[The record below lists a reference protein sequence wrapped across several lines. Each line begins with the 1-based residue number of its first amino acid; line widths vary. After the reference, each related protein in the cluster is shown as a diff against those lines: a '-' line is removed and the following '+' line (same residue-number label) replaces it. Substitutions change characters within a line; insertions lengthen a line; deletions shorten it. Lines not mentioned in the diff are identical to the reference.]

1 MAVAEMRMSSILP
14 TIKCSSCGD
23 EIQISMMGEHVCST
37 TKQTTEIRKT
47 TLSPKSAQHPFA
59 RPTRKAAPQ
68 TQRNVSEP
76 VTRTTRAPPPR
87 IDPLAA
93 NRPYAQRDHQGAGAL
108 GTRSNDSPLS
118 PVSDNGYGGPRRP
131 SATRSAT
138 NPNPRSVFA
147 QPPSPLL
154 SSNLDCAF
162 PPFLSP
168 SFPPSR
174 PGSPKSNVSSPKA
187 PSMFE
192 ANGFRKPRQESLSS
206 AVSRSETRSPAP
218 PEPSLQELRQQE
230 KQKDARLADQ
240 SHNTHESSFPQRT
253 RSREEQKTNT
263 ARSPPTSQNTS
274 PNLTPGPL
282 DMNKTRPPPTRPS
295 RPGDVDGFLV
305 KMKDEAEKES
315 GSAPNLM
322 RPDMRSHTFP
332 TKQMPLAQQEPAV
345 HRRPSEPVHQ
355 FSRPFRAPERLATP
369 NASSV
374 RPAPPVRAETMP
386 YQSSTCV
393 ASRSPPPRNPSR
405 NAHRP
410 EVRTQPLAPTGS
422 TAQYAH
428 ANHTPSDSGS
438 SSLSA
443 VSTSSASPPLSV
455 ASSMSGFSTDGD
467 KTAQVIPPIQET
479 KQWLPPQRAYAPLVR
494 AATETAPNFS
504 TPRAAKLASPPESPM
519 DPMMLQPNFIAGAG
533 RTPMAS
539 HNTAQ
544 DSQQDY
550 FANVQPAPPVSSQPQ
565 SKPQP
570 ITPPAE
576 PISRPSTATGKR
588 SHTCRGCEQPI
599 IGKSVKAADGRL
611 TGRYHKSCFV
621 CKTCSSPFTTGD
633 FYVFDNDPYCEHHYH
648 SLNDSL
654 CTGCGRGIEGQY
666 LESQTLQKFHPACL
680 ACETCKG
687 VLGDDYF
694 EVGGKV
700 FCERHAFAAV
710 RSAGG
715 LGPKRDMERRTT
727 RLMTMAMS

>member
-1 MAVAEMRMSSILP
+1 
-14 TIKCSSCGD
+14 
-23 EIQISMMGEHVCST
+23 
-37 TKQTTEIRKT
+37 
-47 TLSPKSAQHPFA
+47 
-59 RPTRKAAPQ
+59 
-68 TQRNVSEP
+68 
-76 VTRTTRAPPPR
+76 
-87 IDPLAA
+87 
-93 NRPYAQRDHQGAGAL
+93 
-108 GTRSNDSPLS
+108 
-118 PVSDNGYGGPRRP
+118 VSDNGYGNPRRP

-147 QPPSPLL
+147 RPPSPLL

-168 SFPPSR
+168 AFPPSH

-192 ANGFRKPRQESLSS
+192 SDGFRKPRQASLSS
-206 AVSRSETRSPAP
+206 AGSRSESRSPAP
-218 PEPSLQELRQQE
+218 PEPSLQELRKQE
-230 KQKDARLADQ
+230 EQKNARFTAQ
-240 SHNTHESSFPQRT
+240 NQNIQERSYPQRT
-253 RSREEQKTNT
+253 QSKEEHKTDT

-274 PNLTPGPL
+274 PNLMPGPL
-282 DMNKTRPPPTRPS
+282 DMNRTRPPPGRPS

-305 KMKDEAEKES
+305 KMKDEATRS
-315 GSAPNLM
+315 GAAPNM
-322 RPDMRSHTFP
+322 IRPDMRSHTFP
-332 TKQMPLAQQEPAV
+332 TKQMPQAQQESGV
-345 HRRPSEPVHQ
+345 QRRPSEPVHQ
-355 FSRPFRAPERLATP
+355 FSRPFRAPERSAAP
-369 NASSV
+369 NGSNV

-386 YQSSTCV
+386 YQSSTSV

-410 EVRTQPLAPTGS
+410 EVRAQGLAPIGS
-422 TAQYAH
+422 TAQYEH
-428 ANHTPSDSGS
+428 VNHTPSDSGS

-443 VSTSSASPPLSV
+443 VSASSASPPLSA
-455 ASSMSGFSTDGD
+455 ASSMSGFSAHGD
-467 KTAQVIPPIQET
+467 ETAQATPPIQET
-479 KQWLPPQRAYAPLVR
+479 KQWMPPQRAYAPLVR
-494 AATETAPNFS
+494 AATEGAPNFS
-504 TPRAAKLASPPESPM
+504 TPRNAKLASPPESPL
-519 DPMMLQPNFIAGAG
+519 DPMMVQPNFTTSAGL
-533 RTPMAS
+533 TPMAS
-539 HNTAQ
+539 RNAAQ

-550 FANVQPAPPVSSQPQ
+550 FANVDPIPRVPSQQQSQPQ
-565 SKPQP
+565 PTTTPADP
-570 ITPPAE
+570 IA
-576 PISRPSTATGKR
+576 RPSTATGKR
-588 SHTCRGCEQPI
+588 SHPCRGCAQPI

-666 LESQTLQKFHPACL
+666 LETQTLQKFHPGCL
-680 ACETCKG
+680 ACGTCKE

-715 LGPKRDMERRTT
+715 LGPKRDLERRTT
-727 RLMTMAMS
+727 RLMTMGMS